1 MYSGKW
7 EPIKYGGPVSPYDG
21 GRAVSANVA
30 SGGDSML
37 VALTPTGPC
46 VGHRSRKP
54 NMLIADDANVEV
66 AGVDVKWRGV
76 MWCGVVWDIVV

>member
-1 MYSGKW
+1 M
-7 EPIKYGGPVSPYDG
+7 
-21 GRAVSANVA
+21 SANVA

-54 NMLIADDANVEV
+54 NMLFADDANLEV
-66 AGVDVKWRGV
+66 AGEDVLISEL
-76 MWCGVVWDIVV
+76 VWLST

>member
-1 MYSGKW
+1 M
-7 EPIKYGGPVSPYDG
+7 
-21 GRAVSANVA
+21 SANGV

-54 NMLIADDANVEV
+54 NMLIADDANLEV
-66 AGVDVKWRGV
+66 AGEDVLISEL
-76 MWCGVVWDIVV
+76 VWLST

>member
-7 EPIKYGGPVSPYDG
+7 EPIKCGGPVSPYDE

-46 VGHRSRKP
+46 VGHRSRKT
-54 NMLIADDANVEV
+54 NMLFADDANLEV
-66 AGVDVKWRGV
+66 AGVDVL
-76 MWCGVVWDIVV
+76 ISE

>member
-1 MYSGKW
+1 
-7 EPIKYGGPVSPYDG
+7 
-21 GRAVSANVA
+21 VSANVV

-54 NMLIADDANVEV
+54 NMLIADDANLEV
-66 AGVDVKWRGV
+66 AGEDVLISEE
-76 MWCGVVWDIVV
+76 WCG